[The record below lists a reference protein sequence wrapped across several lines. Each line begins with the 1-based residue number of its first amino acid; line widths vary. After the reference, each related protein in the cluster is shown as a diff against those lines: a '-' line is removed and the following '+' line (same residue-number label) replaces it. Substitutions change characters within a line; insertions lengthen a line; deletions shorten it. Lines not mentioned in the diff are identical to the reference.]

1 MVEQIEKMLS
11 LYESGAIDRRQ
22 FLNGLLAVSVAP
34 SAPSQ
39 APKAAFRGR
48 IINHVTLSVADVNR
62 SRAFYQGLL
71 GATVINP
78 PTNSKEAPRSFDLRV
93 GDSFIG
99 LYPLERPGRIDHFC
113 VGIENY
119 DADKVLEQLKEPYA
133 SNRPNIAGDKEVYL
147 TDPDGIRLQLSAVN
161 LKL

>member
-1 MVEQIEKMLS
+1 MIEGIEQVLAM
-11 LYESGAIDRRQ
+11 YESGAIDRRQ

-34 SAPSQ
+34 PALAQ
-39 APKAAFRGR
+39 APRAAFRGR
-48 IINHVTLSVADVNR
+48 VINHVTLSVADVNR

-71 GATVINP
+71 GATVIGA
-78 PTNSKEAPRSFDLRV
+78 PTNSKEPPKSFDLRV

-119 DADKVLEQLKEPYA
+119 DADKALAQLKQSHA
-133 SNRPNIAGDKEVYL
+133 ANQPNIAGDKEVYL